1 MRKDIINDL
10 AALARAGY
18 TKEDIQ
24 KLIGPVDAKKPAEPV
39 KPEPQPAADPAEKQV
54 DPVLA
59 AIEKLTGQIQQM
71 NINSSEQPKED
82 SVEDI
87 LAMILSPDGGE
98 H

>member
-24 KLIGPVDAKKPAEPV
+24 KLIGPVDAKKPADV
-39 KPEPQPAADPAEKQV
+39 KPEPQPAAEPAEKPV

-59 AIEKLTGQIQQM
+59 AIEKLTGKIESM
-71 NINSSEQPKED
+71 NIQASVMPEEESVD
-82 SVEDI
+82 SI
-87 LAMILSPDGGE
+87 LASILSPDGGK
-98 H
+98 

>member
-24 KLIGPVDAKKPAEPV
+24 KLIGPVDAKKPAEQV
-39 KPEPQPAADPAEKQV
+39 KPEPQPVAEPAEKPV

-59 AIEKLTGQIQQM
+59 AIEKLTGKIESM
-71 NINSSEQPKED
+71 NIQASEMPEEESVD
-82 SVEDI
+82 SI
-87 LAMILSPDGGE
+87 LAMILSPDGGK
-98 H
+98 

>member
-1 MRKDIINDL
+1 MRKDIINDM
-10 AALARAGY
+10 AALARAGF
-18 TKEDIQ
+18 TKDEIL
-24 KLIGPVDAKKPAEPV
+24 KMVGPVSAEKPADV
-39 KPEPQPAADPAEKQV
+39 KPEPQPAAEPAEKPV

-87 LAMILSPDGGE
+87 LASILAPDGGE

>member
-1 MRKDIINDL
+1 MRKDIINDM
-10 AALARAGY
+10 AALARAGF
-18 TKEDIQ
+18 TKDEIL
-24 KLIGPVDAKKPAEPV
+24 KLVGTVDAKKPADTV
-39 KPEPQPAADPAEKQV
+39 KPEPQPAAETADKPV

-87 LAMILSPDGGE
+87 LASILAPDGGE